1 MSFKSWPTVTAPRAV
16 SGGNNLE
23 GHTEPWFFR
32 TEDRKPDGQFISST
46 RKDCAE
52 DKSAFTKKSGKHKSS
67 HNETEEPLNEKSKTS
82 SSREESSR
90 SIYKTDVP
98 LPSTYNSHRLE
109 DFGSKYE
116 ELDLLGGGGYGTVY
130 FGKHKEDNVRVVIK
144 HVFQNRVDRLPMLL
158 NGKMTK
164 VPVEVALLMKVGAGP
179 QNTSSNVTPVLL
191 EWLDSVNELIMVFER
206 QKKTIDLD
214 VYLQCR
220 NRFLHE
226 SEVKNIMR
234 KLVDA
239 AIEMHSR
246 GVFHWD
252 IKANNIVIDV
262 SADLSMY
269 RQVKYIDFGC
279 GATFTPEAV
288 TRRSEITLDLYESNA
303 NTADC
308 ITVLQLGTVMDKLL
322 HYILPDTSTK
332 SKSRTRSD
340 ISDDCKDFLSGS
352 LNQIHKDH
360 LTLEELKNHPWPN

>member
-32 TEDRKPDGQFISST
+32 IEDRKPDGQFKSST

-52 DKSAFTKKSGKHKSS
+52 DKSAFTKRSGKHKSS
-67 HNETEEPLNEKSKTS
+67 HKETEEPLDEEGKTS
-82 SSREESSR
+82 SSKEESSR

-109 DFGSKYE
+109 DFESKYE
-116 ELDLLGGGGYGTVY
+116 ELDLLGGGGYGTIY

-144 HVFQNRVDRLPMLL
+144 HVFQNCVDRLPM
-158 NGKMTK
+158 K
-164 VPVEVALLMKVGAGP
+164 
-179 QNTSSNVTPVLL
+179 
-191 EWLDSVNELIMVFER
+191 
-206 QKKTIDLD
+206 
-214 VYLQCR
+214 
-220 NRFLHE
+220 
-226 SEVKNIMR
+226 IMR

-246 GVFHWD
+246 GVFHRD
-252 IKANNIVIDV
+252 IKANNIVIEV
-262 SADLSMY
+262 SADLSKC

-288 TRRSEITLDLYESNA
+288 TRRRSETTLDLYESNA

-352 LNQIHKDH
+352 LNQIHKDR
-360 LTLEELKNHPWPN
+360 LTLEELKNHPWLN

>member
-1 MSFKSWPTVTAPRAV
+1 MEMLQTSRGISWQ
-16 SGGNNLE
+16 NK

-32 TEDRKPDGQFISST
+32 IEDRKPDGQFKSST

-52 DKSAFTKKSGKHKSS
+52 DKSAFTKKTGKHKSS

-82 SSREESSR
+82 SSKEESSR

-109 DFGSKYE
+109 DFESKYE

-130 FGKHKEDNVRVVIK
+130 FGRRKEDNVRVVIK
-144 HVFQNRVDRLPMLL
+144 RVFQNRVDRLPMLL
-158 NGKMTK
+158 NDKMTK

-191 EWLDSVNELIMVFER
+191 EWFDSVNELIMVFER
-206 QKKTIDLD
+206 QKKNIDLD

-234 KLVDA
+234 RLVDA

-246 GVFHWD
+246 GVFHRD
-252 IKANNIVIDV
+252 IKANNIVIEV
-262 SADLSMY
+262 SADLSKC

-288 TRRSEITLDLYESNA
+288 TRRRSETTLDLYESNA

-352 LNQIHKDH
+352 LNQIHKDR
-360 LTLEELKNHPWPN
+360 LTLEELKNHPWLN